1 MGAFAGRALP
11 AWYDDAKF
19 GVFIHWGLF
28 SIPAFAPK
36 VGKISDI
43 FQTDYR
49 RAVALSPYTEWY
61 ENAIKSRPTVAG
73 YVGLSEAIGSAISK
87 VLQGQGTP
95 QEALDDAAKKAD
107 EALSDN

>member
-1 MGAFAGRALP
+1 MGAFAGRDLP

-61 ENAIKSRPTVAG
+61 ENAIKSPDTPSAAFHRETYGGATFACRLRPIV
-73 YVGLSEAIGSAISK
+73 SATSC
-87 VLQGQGTP
+87 QP
-95 QEALDDAAKKAD
+95 RALNDA
-107 EALSDN
+107 